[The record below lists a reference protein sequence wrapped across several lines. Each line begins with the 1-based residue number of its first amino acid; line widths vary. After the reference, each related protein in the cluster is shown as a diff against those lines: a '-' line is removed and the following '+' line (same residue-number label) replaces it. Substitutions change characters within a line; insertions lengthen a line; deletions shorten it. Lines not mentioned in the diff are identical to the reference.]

1 MNLMLVYLIGYGVM
15 QLWTLKDRVAL
26 DIDSQPAFINQTQ
39 LSAPT
44 ENISALL
51 NAHLFGK
58 ASRVMVKPKPKPKPK
73 PKFKPKPKTP
83 VETKLNL
90 KLQGIFYS
98 SKSSFAIII
107 GNNGKSK
114 TYKEKDSLS
123 PAGVDGFLHIIY
135 PKQVILQI
143 NGRYETLLLI
153 GTKKNQSLVKQVKS
167 HDALKRDKLL
177 ANYQKQLKT
186 NPRNLLKLVRIK
198 PETKNGRFIGF
209 RIEPRKNNAAL
220 LSHFKL
226 KSGDVLTAVNNIRL
240 DSPLKGLT
248 VAQQL
253 AKAKQINLE
262 LLRQGRTVFLS
273 FAIEK

>member
-1 MNLMLVYLIGYGVM
+1 VNLILVYLIGYSFM
-15 QLWTLKDRVAL
+15 QLWTLGDRVAL
-26 DIDSQPAFINQTQ
+26 DTDSQPQFINHKQ

-58 ASRVMVKPKPKPKPK
+58 ASNARVQAKPKPKPKPK
-73 PKFKPKPKTP
+73 TKTAA

-98 SKSSFAIII
+98 SKSSYAIII
-107 GNNGKSK
+107 GSNGKSM
-114 TYKEKDSLS
+114 TYKENDSLS
-123 PAGVDGFLHIIY
+123 PAGVAGDAVLHIIY
-135 PKQVILQI
+135 PKQVILRI

-153 GTKKNQSLVKQVKS
+153 GTKKNQSFIKKLETN
-167 HDALKRDKLL
+167 DAIKTDKLL
-177 ANYQKQLKT
+177 ADYQKQLKT
-186 NPRNLLKLVRIK
+186 NPKNLLKLVRIK
-198 PETKNGRFIGF
+198 PEVKNGQFIGF
-209 RIEPRKNNAAL
+209 RIEPRKNNADL
-220 LSHFKL
+220 FSHFKL

-253 AKAKQINLE
+253 ANAKQINLE